1 MTPLGKAALALGGKG
16 LRVFPCVERSKEPAI
31 ADNLNRATTDPNVI
45 AGWWRSRDF
54 NIGIATGRDS
64 GVWVLDIDGSQGE
77 ALIRQHE
84 AKHGIALPPT
94 VEVITADGRHLY
106 FRWPTGCEIRNKQDV
121 PIMPEIDV
129 RGEGGYVLAPP
140 SLHPS
145 GRRYAWSVDS
155 ASEFADAPDWLI
167 DLITT
172 KASSNVVPIT
182 APETWRSFVNEPV
195 EGSHRGHAI
204 ARLYGLLVR
213 RFIDPLVALD
223 LVRMF
228 NTLRCK
234 PPLDD
239 SDVVRIVDAIAR
251 READRREAQ

>member
-1 MTPLGKAALALGGKG
+1 MSPLKTAALALAAKG
-16 LRVFPCVERSKEPAI
+16 MRIFPCVERGKEPAI
-31 ADNLNRATTDPNVI
+31 ADNLKRATTDPNII

-54 NIGIATGRDS
+54 NIGIATGPDS
-64 GVWVLDIDGSQGE
+64 GIWVLDIDGAEGE

-84 AKHGIALPPT
+84 AEHGIALPPT
-94 VEVITADGRHLY
+94 VEVITTDGRHLY
-106 FRWPTGCEIRNKQDV
+106 FRWPAGCEIRNKQDD

-140 SLHPS
+140 SIHPIS

-155 ASEFADAPDWLI
+155 ADSFADAPDWLI
-167 DLITT
+167 ELIIT
-172 KASSNVVPIT
+172 KSNVVPIT
-182 APETWRSFVNEPV
+182 APETWRSFISEPV
-195 EGSHRGHAI
+195 EGSHRGHAV

-213 RFIDPLVALD
+213 RFLDPLVALD
-223 LVRMF
+223 IARMF
-228 NTLRCK
+228 NALRCK

-239 SDVVRIVDAIAR
+239 ADVVRIVDAIAR